1 MRLFKRYTPGMI
13 AKHVSRLFKGR
24 IYIYGVGKFEFDNG
38 KLILPAKAFSNR
50 ERSQSGDHEAAL
62 CLRLIVLSIKQDNPL
77 NSKKE
82 RADFQPFLFYSHD
95 ERICSG

>member
-38 KLILPAKAFSNR
+38 KLILPDRAEQRHFQTVKEVNLEIR
-50 ERSQSGDHEAAL
+50 R
-62 CLRLIVLSIKQDNPL
+62 LRC
-77 NSKKE
+77 
-82 RADFQPFLFYSHD
+82 A
-95 ERICSG
+95 